1 MSRVHL
7 KIRAIAARKRISQGK
22 LSRNSDVDVKTIR
35 RIYRDPF
42 TVVTTETL
50 GRIADVLGVDVS
62 ELIESVSKGSRVE
75 EIPNTPE

>member
-1 MSRVHL
+1 MSQVHL